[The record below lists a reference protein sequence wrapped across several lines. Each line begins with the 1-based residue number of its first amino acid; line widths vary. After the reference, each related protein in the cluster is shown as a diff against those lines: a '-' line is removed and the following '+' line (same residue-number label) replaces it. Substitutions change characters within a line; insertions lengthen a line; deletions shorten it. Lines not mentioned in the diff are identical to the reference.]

1 MCVALPGRV
10 LAVNGPTAELDF
22 SGSRVTARVGLVPVK
37 VGDWAL
43 VHAGCVIQVMKQQEA
58 EEIEEL
64 LRLSEEL
71 S

>member
-22 SGSRVTARVGLVPVK
+22 SGNRVAARVGLVPVK

>member
-22 SGSRVTARVGLVPVK
+22 SGNRVTARVGLVPVK

-43 VHAGCVIQVMKQQEA
+43 V
-58 EEIEEL
+58 
-64 LRLSEEL
+64 LSL
-71 S
+71 IHI